1 MFIVR
6 PLGCPPCRSVG
17 AILCAEMMHRKYQN
31 QQLQQ
36 ELQHLR
42 QRLLATRTHSTTLG
56 TPGDGAVAPFTDD
69 NDNDLE
75 IPPVAYDELYFDE
88 DELVMKRM
96 AEKLERKACQQKALE
111 EQYHVLRAKERDSQ
125 NRKRAMVLERK
136 RRLLERDP
144 DVVQPRDNDEY
155 TLEDQAATEVQ
166 RIARGIQGRARM
178 RRLRPILNN
187 AATSIQGI
195 IRGHLDRSYAARKRT
210 GKRAVTN
217 IQRVWR
223 GHIGRCALKYNLWTQ
238 ERSKNARDIQ
248 RIARGR
254 QGRRRVAHKRGLRES
269 GKRGSEVVG
278 VKQLFRQDI
287 IELADAIG
295 TPLEDAVVTS
305 LPSIVLG
312 LLKVVALMLEEDE
325 DSGAITRYSALGVQS
340 IEKVQPEVRF
350 SWRDA
355 LSLLR
360 RSSKLLRRLRQVAE
374 APASKRPRIVHFSQ
388 SAVKNYHAVRCDH
401 GWNVKSMGLVG
412 AGAKACQH
420 LMMWVDA
427 LQKVFACQCDF
438 AGDFGSDRAPWI
450 ARAQQSMRSMRH
462 LELSRMASEHAVTCL
477 QNIICESHE
486 VAPQPSQSE
495 FHECNTNI
503 RRGDLRLCVAQSALE
518 ILKERETL
526 ARDALE
532 GVQRKEDDAQRN
544 DEARE
549 QLTIDALVADL
560 DNARADLERERIVH
574 EEAIKEAEAGDET
587 DQARL
592 QLYYDKR
599 TMCEIV
605 RRERWTSL
613 EMLRIQRMRNAKWR
627 GVEVEVWGDLLQQMR
642 VVGEMEA
649 ASVLAS
655 EDLRF
660 VRHKCKPGESGG
672 PAEISIH
679 EMESLQT
686 RAKEAQSMADAA
698 QMRLRIMEEERE
710 SAYATAAEAE
720 VSSSCDTA
728 PRPRPYLLC
737 LIRQHKNTVEAIR
750 LTVFLLLPFAAAE
763 GGDCFYS

>member
-1 MFIVR
+1 
-6 PLGCPPCRSVG
+6 
-17 AILCAEMMHRKYQN
+17 MHRKYQN

-42 QRLLATRTHSTTLG
+42 QRLLAAQMHSTSLG
-56 TPGDGAVAPFTDD
+56 MPDDNAVVPFTDD
-69 NDNDLE
+69 NNNDLAT
-75 IPPVAYDELYFDE
+75 PPMADDELHQAGAQDGVKSFDE
-88 DELVMKRM
+88 EASAMKRM
-96 AEKLERKACQQKALE
+96 AEKLERKACQQEALE

-125 NRKRAMVLERK
+125 NRNRAMVLERK

-144 DVVQPRDNDEY
+144 DVVQSGDNDEY

-195 IRGHLDRSYAARKRT
+195 MRGHLDRSYAARKRT

-223 GHIGRCALKYNLWTQ
+223 GYIGRCALKSNLWKR
-238 ERSKNARDIQ
+238 ERSTNALGIQ

-287 IELADAIG
+287 VELADAIG
-295 TPLEDAVVTS
+295 TPLEDTVITS

-312 LLKVVALMLEEDE
+312 LLKVVGLMLEEDE
-325 DSGAITRYSALGVQS
+325 DSGAVTRYSPLGVQS
-340 IEKVQPEVRF
+340 IAKVQPEVRF

-374 APASKRPRIVHFSQ
+374 APASKRPRIVHFSH
-388 SAVKNYHAVRCDH
+388 SAVQTYLAIRCDH
-401 GWNVKSMGLVG
+401 GWNVSAMGLVG

-420 LMMWVDA
+420 LLMWVDA
-427 LQKVFACQCDF
+427 LQEVFACQCDF

-450 ARAQQSMRSMRH
+450 ARAQQSMCSMRH
-462 LELSRMASEHAVTCL
+462 LEVSRMVSKHAVTCL
-477 QNIICESHE
+477 QDIICESSE
-486 VAPQPSQSE
+486 VAPNSSQSVLDKS
-495 FHECNTNI
+495 NTNI
-503 RRGDLRLCVAQSALE
+503 RRGDLRLCVAHSALE
-518 ILKERETL
+518 IFKERETL

-532 GVQRKEDDAQRN
+532 GMKREEDNAQRS
-544 DEARE
+544 DAARE
-549 QLTIDALVADL
+549 QLTINALVADL
-560 DNARADLERERIVH
+560 NNAQADLERERLEH
-574 EEAIKEAEAGDET
+574 EEANKEAEAGIET

-599 TMCEIV
+599 TTCEIV

-613 EMLRIQRMRNAKWR
+613 EMLRIQRIRNAKWR
-627 GVEVEVWGDLLQQMR
+627 GVEVEVWEDLRQQLE
-642 VVGEMEA
+642 VVGKMEA

-660 VRHKCKPGESGG
+660 VRDKCDPGENGG
-672 PAEISIH
+672 SANISVD
-679 EMESLQT
+679 ELESLQM
-686 RAKEAQSMADAA
+686 RAKEALSMVAA
-698 QMRLRIMEEERE
+698 AEMRLRIIEEEKE
-710 SAYATAAEAE
+710 SAYATASEAE
-720 VSSSCDTA
+720 VRYSCDTV
-728 PRPRPYLLC
+728 PRPRPYLRC
-737 LIRQHKNTVEAIR
+737 LTRQHKNVVKTM
-750 LTVFLLLPFAAAE
+750 
-763 GGDCFYS
+763 